1 MTVVVFSQ
9 QPLSSEFHMLL
20 KLDKGRIEAKGTIK
34 HFKKIGHDLCLD
46 DQNNPAEV
54 IKQCE
59 LNDLVE

>member
-1 MTVVVFSQ
+1 
-9 QPLSSEFHMLL
+9 MLL

-34 HFKKIGHDLCLD
+34 HFKRIGHDLCPE

-59 LNDLVE
+59 LTDLVE